1 MGTRAIAILRPLAWP
16 LIIASLAALAFTVR
30 IHEEMVDFDVYRRAA
45 VRAVDAQELY
55 RPDDGHYQFKY
66 LPLFAFAMR
75 PFAHMDL
82 EMGRVVWFAM
92 SVSLLVVFMRWTV
105 RGLPERRL
113 TEKALIW
120 FAVIFVAKFYVRELN
135 LGQSNILL
143 ATILMGALLAEQIDA
158 RTVAGVL
165 VGVGVFVKPY
175 AVILAPWLWLVGG
188 LPALAGFGIT
198 VIAGLLLP
206 AIAYGWQGNLHE
218 ITGWYRTVTDTVIP
232 NLLNPENVSTSAL
245 WTKRLG
251 LEHADLAMK
260 LGHATNL
267 VAVAVAAWVMSMRRR
282 AHEPGY
288 LEFGMLMLLVPVLS
302 PQGWDY
308 VLLLGTPAVVV
319 LVDRWKEMSRPWQA
333 VTAAGIFGMS
343 FTIFDL
349 IGRTLYT
356 AAMRY
361 SVVTIS
367 VLMLLGALA
376 YLRRRGL
383 A

>member
-1 MGTRAIAILRPLAWP
+1 MGPALRANLKPLIWP
-16 LIIASLAALAFTVR
+16 LVIAGLAALAFTVR

-45 VRAVDAQELY
+45 VRAITAEELY
-55 RPDDGHYQFKY
+55 RPDDGHYQYKY

-75 PFAHMDL
+75 PFALVDI
-82 EMGRVVWFAM
+82 EMGRVIWFAM
-92 SVSLLVVFMRWTV
+92 SVSLLVVFMRWSV

-120 FAVIFVAKFYVRELN
+120 FAIFFVAKFYVRELN

-143 ATILMGALLAEQIDA
+143 ATILMGALLAEQIDSP
-158 RTVAGVL
+158 VMAGAL
-165 VGVGVFVKPY
+165 VGLGVFVKPY
-175 AVILAPWLWLVGG
+175 AVILVPWLWLVGG
-188 LPALAGFGIT
+188 LPALVSFGAAVT
-198 VIAGLLLP
+198 AGLLLP
-206 AIAYGWQGNLHE
+206 AVAYGWQGNLHE
-218 ITGWYRTVTDTVIP
+218 IQGWYRTVTDTVVP
-232 NLLNPENVSTSAL
+232 NLLNPENVSTTAL
-245 WTKRLG
+245 WMKRLG
-251 LEHADLAMK
+251 DVELAAK
-260 LGHATNL
+260 LGYATN
-267 VAVAVAAWVMSMRRR
+267 VAAIAVATWVMAMRRR

-288 LEFGMLMLLVPVLS
+288 LEFGMLMLLVPILS

-319 LVDRWKEMSRPWQA
+319 LVDRWKEMSTPWKA
-333 VTAAGIFGMS
+333 LTALGIFGMS

-361 SVVTIS
+361 NVVTLS
-367 VLMLLGALA
+367 VLLLLGALVHI
-376 YLRRRGL
+376 RRRGL

>member
-16 LIIASLAALAFTVR
+16 LIIASLAALAFTVH
-30 IHEEMVDFDVYRRAA
+30 IYEEMVDFDVYRRAA

-218 ITGWYRTVTDTVIP
+218 IIGWYRTVTDTVVP

-251 LEHADLAMK
+251 LEQADLAMK

-282 AHEPGY
+282 ATEPGY
-288 LEFGMLMLLVPVLS
+288 LEFGMLMLLVPILS

-333 VTAAGIFGMS
+333 VTAVGIFGMS